1 MTLNKQRQLNLARSR
16 KSVAKD
22 TRDRKFLTWLKVMRK
37 QSFRTFAM
45 T

>member
-1 MTLNKQRQLNLARSR
+1 MTLSKQRRLNLTKYR
-16 KSVAKD
+16 KGLAKD
-22 TRDRKFLTWLKVMRK
+22 TRDRRFMLWLRKVRG